1 MNSLLSG
8 LGNLFAQPQ
17 MGTPTPNTVQTPNIL
32 MQAIGAALRGESP
45 QAFLSNLAQNHP
57 ELKQYDFSNLTA
69 AAQQVCRDNGVDMQQ
84 AINQLDNITK
94 PFI

>member
-8 LGNLFAQPQ
+8 LGNTFARPQ
-17 MGTPTPNTVQTPNIL
+17 MATPAQTQSPNIML
-32 MQAIGAALRGESP
+32 QAIGAALRGESP
-45 QAFLSNLAQNHP
+45 QVFLSNLAQNHP
-57 ELKQYDFSNLTA
+57 KLKQYDFSNLMST
-69 AAQQVCRDNGVDMQQ
+69 AQQVCQENGVDMQQ